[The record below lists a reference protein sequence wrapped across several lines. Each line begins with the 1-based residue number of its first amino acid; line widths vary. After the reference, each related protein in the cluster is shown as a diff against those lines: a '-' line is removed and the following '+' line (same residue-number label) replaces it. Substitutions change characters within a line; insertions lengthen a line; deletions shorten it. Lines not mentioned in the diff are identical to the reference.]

1 MQSQEGRQSLTIKD
15 YCDQQHSSLQ
25 TQRRKMIRDFRRLRQ
40 SFKAQNDFVK
50 MQLSINSFQFD
61 PEVIIDSMKKQG
73 IDPVSGGQLP
83 PPRAMRKES
92 QISSQSSFLLKMQK
106 GLRASG
112 DQSPSVYRGGDESS
126 NFRERL
132 NSLRK
137 NRSPSLVDP
146 KDEPDVLH
154 TAALDMTS
162 NIV

>member
-1 MQSQEGRQSLTIKD
+1 MQSQVGRQSLTIKD

-25 TQRRKMIRDFRRLRQ
+25 SQRRKMIRDFRKLRQ
-40 SFKAQNDFVK
+40 SFKEQNDFVK

-83 PPRAMRKES
+83 ARALRKES

-112 DQSPSVYRGGDESS
+112 D
-126 NFRERL
+126 
-132 NSLRK
+132 
-137 NRSPSLVDP
+137 
-146 KDEPDVLH
+146 
-154 TAALDMTS
+154 
-162 NIV
+162 